1 MSRAVAVVFP
11 SWAAHHD
18 GEVHAYTGFERVV
31 RRVGEVSPLVEV
43 ESVGTMVMAAR
54 GPTRY
59 FGGEDAV
66 ARHLSDLCRTEN
78 IPFGIG
84 IAGCRFAALA
94 AAHLSVSRGR
104 PCILPASVTQ
114 EFIDALP
121 VQSVGQIGAVPA
133 DTVGLLRRL
142 GLSTCGAVREVG
154 ESALI
159 DRFGADGRIV
169 WTLVSGGDVRVLS
182 PGAPPSDH
190 ACMHEFEPP
199 LGLAAHVVG
208 AVRGTVD
215 GLIDALTSHGMQC
228 VRLLVECETD
238 HAETSARVWGDPGGF
253 DTAAVLQ
260 RITYQLD
267 GWLVTDDADPDAPTS
282 GIVRVRLVPLECRE
296 ALVVQPVLWGGHEE
310 NIERAARAAT
320 MALAVHGAVS
330 VTVPQW
336 EGGRDITQVYSQV
349 PVSMVNLSNTD
360 ASHLRVTDGRGVAR
374 DWSGAVP
381 RPSPACVFPEPR
393 EVQVTDEHG
402 VAVAVSGRH
411 ELTHR
416 PAFVDVG
423 QYRYRVERIAGPW
436 PVEER
441 WWDTR
446 RRRRHV
452 RVQMLVRTPRG
463 APRVFLLSLEHSV
476 WKVLARYD

>member
-1 MSRAVAVVFP
+1 VNRTIAVVFP
-11 SWAAHHD
+11 SWSDHFD
-18 GEVHAYTGFERVV
+18 TEVHAYTAFESVV

-43 ESVGTMVMAAR
+43 VSIGIMVMSAR

-59 FGGEDAV
+59 FGGEDTV
-66 ARHLSDLCRTEN
+66 ARHLSDLCRIES
-78 IPFGIG
+78 IPFGVG
-84 IAGCRFAALA
+84 IADGRFAALA
-94 AAHLSVSRGR
+94 AAHLSVSRAQ
-104 PCILPASVTQ
+104 PCILSPSITRQ
-114 EFIDALP
+114 FIDALP
-121 VQSVGQIGAVPA
+121 VQSVAFIGAVSSEV
-133 DTVGLLRRL
+133 VGLLRRL

-154 ESALI
+154 EAALI
-159 DRFGADGRIV
+159 DRFGAEGRTM
-169 WTLVSGGDVRVLS
+169 WTLVSGGEVCSLS
-182 PGAPPSDH
+182 PGAPPSDY
-190 ACMHEFEPP
+190 AQSREFESP
-199 LGLAAHVVG
+199 LGLATHVVA
-208 AVRGTVD
+208 AVRDTVA
-215 GLIDALTSHGMQC
+215 LVIDALTAHGMQC

-238 HAETSARVWGDPGGF
+238 HAETSARVWGEPRGF

-267 GWLVTDDADPDAPTS
+267 GWLVSDDADPDAPTS

-320 MALAVHGAVS
+320 MALAAHRDVS

-336 EGGRDITQVYSQV
+336 EGGRDITQVYSHV
-349 PVSMVNLSNTD
+349 PLSMVNLANVD
-360 ASHLRVTDGRGVAR
+360 ASQQRVTDGRGVAR

-393 EVQVTDEHG
+393 EVRVVDHDDNP
-402 VAVAVSGRH
+402 VSVSGRH
-411 ELTHR
+411 ELTQL
-416 PAFVDVG
+416 PAFVEVEG
-423 QYRYRVERIAGPW
+423 YRYRVDRVAGPW

-452 RVQMLVRTPRG
+452 RVQMLVRTQRNTT
-463 APRVFLLSLEHSV
+463 RVFLLSLEHSV
-476 WKVLARYD
+476 WRLLARYD

>member
-1 MSRAVAVVFP
+1 MSRTIAVVFP
-11 SWAAHHD
+11 SWSGHHES
-18 GEVHAYTGFERVV
+18 EVHAYAEFERVV
-31 RRVGEVSPLVEV
+31 RRVSEVSPLVEV
-43 ESVGTMVMAAR
+43 ESVGTMVMSAR

-66 ARHLSDLCRTEN
+66 ARHLSGLCRHEN
-78 IPFGIG
+78 ITFGVG
-84 IAGCRFAALA
+84 IAGSRFAALA
-94 AAHLSVSRGR
+94 AAHLSESRGR
-104 PCILPASVTQ
+104 PCILDEAVTQ
-114 EFIDALP
+114 GFVDALP
-121 VQSVGQIGAVPA
+121 VQSVGHIGAVSP
-133 DTVGLLRRL
+133 DVVGLLRRL

-159 DRFGADGRIV
+159 DRFGAEGRTV
-169 WTLVSGGDVRVLS
+169 WTLVSGGDVRLLS
-182 PGAPPSDH
+182 PGAPPSDY
-190 ACMHEFEPP
+190 AQSQEFEPP
-199 LGLAAHVVG
+199 LGLATHVVA
-208 AVRGTVD
+208 AVRDTVARMTD
-215 GLIDALTSHGMQC
+215 SFTAHGMQC

-238 HAETSARVWGDPGGF
+238 HAETSTRVWGDPRGF
-253 DTAAVLQ
+253 DTVAVLQ

-267 GWLVTDDADPDAPTS
+267 GWLVSNEADPDAPTS

-320 MALAVHGAVS
+320 MALAVHECVA

-336 EGGRDITQVYSQV
+336 EGGRDITKVYSHV
-349 PVSMVNLSNTD
+349 PLSMVNLSNTD
-360 ASHLRVTDGRGVAR
+360 ASQQRVTDGRGVAR
-374 DWSGAVP
+374 EWSGAVP

-393 EVQVTDEHG
+393 EVHVADEHG
-402 VAVAVSGRH
+402 NPVSVSGRH

-416 PAFVDVG
+416 PASVEIEG
-423 QYRYRVERIAGPW
+423 YHYRVERVAGPW

-452 RVQMLVRTPRG
+452 RVQMLVRTKRG
-463 APRVFLLSLEHSV
+463 EARVFLLSLEHSV
-476 WKVLARYD
+476 WRLLARYD

>member
-1 MSRAVAVVFP
+1 MSRIIAVVFP
-11 SWAAHHD
+11 AWLEHHD
-18 GEVHAYTGFERVV
+18 NEVHAYTAFESVV
-31 RRVGEVSPLVEV
+31 RRVAAVSPLVEV
-43 ESVGTMVMAAR
+43 ESVGAMVMSAR

-59 FGGEDAV
+59 FGGEEAV
-66 ARHLSDLCRTEN
+66 ARHLSDLCRHDN
-78 IPFGIG
+78 IPFGVG
-84 IAGCRFAALA
+84 IADGRFAAMA
-94 AAHLSVSRGR
+94 AAHLSVSRAQ
-104 PCILPASVTQ
+104 PCILASSVTQ
-114 EFIDALP
+114 QFVDALP
-121 VQSVGQIGAVPA
+121 VQSVGHIGAVSS
-133 DTVGLLRRL
+133 DVVGLLRRL
-142 GLSTCGAVREVG
+142 GLSTCGAVRGLG

-159 DRFGADGRIV
+159 DRFGAEGRIV
-169 WTLVSGGDVRVLS
+169 WTLVSGGEVRSLS
-182 PGAPPSDH
+182 PGAPPADYAQSR
-190 ACMHEFEPP
+190 EFEPP
-199 LGLAAHVVG
+199 LGLSAHVVA
-208 AVRGTVD
+208 AVRDTAAGMV
-215 GLIDALTSHGMQC
+215 DALTAHGMQC

-238 HAETSARVWGDPGGF
+238 HAETSARVWADPRGF

-320 MALAVHGAVS
+320 MALAVHRSVS

-349 PVSMVNLSNTD
+349 PLSMVNLANID
-360 ASHLRVTDGRGVAR
+360 ASQQRVTDGRGVAR

-381 RPSPACVFPEPR
+381 RPSPACVFPEPY
-393 EVQVTDEHG
+393 EVRVVDHDDD
-402 VAVAVSGRH
+402 AVSVSGRH
-411 ELTHR
+411 ELTRR
-416 PAFVDVG
+416 PAFVEVEG
-423 QYRYRVERIAGPW
+423 YRYRVEHIAGPW

-452 RVQMLVRTPRG
+452 RVQMLVRTRRNTT
-463 APRVFLLSLEHSV
+463 RVFLLSLENSV
-476 WKVLARYD
+476 WKLLARYD